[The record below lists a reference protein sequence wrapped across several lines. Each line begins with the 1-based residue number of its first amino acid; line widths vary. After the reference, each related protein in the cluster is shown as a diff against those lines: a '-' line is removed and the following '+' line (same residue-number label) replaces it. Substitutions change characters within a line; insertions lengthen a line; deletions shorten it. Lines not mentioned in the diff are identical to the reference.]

1 MVVMY
6 TLCREG
12 KYSEVLEII
21 FLKYLLYYIVSTVIC
36 IVHYLC
42 IISFTGFA
50 FCSSFKTAELM

>member
-36 IVHYLC
+36 IVQYLC

-50 FCSSFKTAELM
+50 FCSSFKTA

>member
-50 FCSSFKTAELM
+50 FCSSFKTA